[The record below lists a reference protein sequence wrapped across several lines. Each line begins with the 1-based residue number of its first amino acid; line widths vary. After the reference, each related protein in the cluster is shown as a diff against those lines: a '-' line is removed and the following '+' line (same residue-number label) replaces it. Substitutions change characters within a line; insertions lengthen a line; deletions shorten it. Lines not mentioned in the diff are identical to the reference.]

1 MGRIWMRQQPLI
13 TKLNFAIQCWIERQ
27 GMQDNEQQFSKV
39 NIIEWNVKPVNF
51 QNNPIVLYD
60 TKRMK
65 RNNQIGSI

>member
-1 MGRIWMRQQPLI
+1 MGWIWMRQQSLI
-13 TKLNFAIQCWIERQ
+13 TQLNFAIQCWIERQ

>member
-13 TKLNFAIQCWIERQ
+13 TKLNFAFQCWIERQ